1 HHQLIESGGCLEA
14 DNPKAR
20 LRLPRRILTAYSVL
34 IAGLFATFTVSSYLE
49 ERALPYT
56 ITAGLV
62 ISLLLFVLA
71 HLQTRARRA
80 AETFASKLQL
90 SESTIRTTLAER
102 ERAEKALKESEERY
116 RDLVENA

>member
-1 HHQLIESGGCLEA
+1 MEA
-14 DNPKAR
+14 DNPKPR

-34 IAGLFATFTVSSYLE
+34 IAGLFGTVIVSSYLE

-62 ISLLLFVLA
+62 ISLLLFGLA

-80 AETFASKLQL
+80 AEIFARKLQL
-90 SESTIRTTLAER
+90 SESTVRTTLADR

-116 RDLVENA
+116 RDLVENANDIV